1 MRITVIGSGFGGLAA
16 AIRLQK
22 NGHQVT
28 LVEKRDQLGGRAYV
42 YRIDGFTFDGGPT
55 VITAP
60 WMIEEIFR
68 ECGRDPADYVEMMP
82 VDPFYRICFDDGTT
96 FDYNADQ
103 ERMERQIAAISP
115 GDVEGYRRF
124 LRKTEDI
131 FATGFGLIDT
141 PFLSVG
147 SMLRVL
153 PDLVRLRA
161 DKSVYSYV
169 SQYIR
174 DERLRQIF
182 SFHSLL
188 VGGNPFQSTSIYTLI
203 LHLEKTWGV
212 WFARGGTGAVVEAFG
227 RLFRELGGTILL
239 DREVKR
245 ITVEE
250 RARRATGVELADGTL
265 IASDAV
271 VCNGDVAH
279 TYRHLLP
286 DLRRRK
292 YTDRRIDSLEYSM
305 SLFVLYFGTDRTYDD
320 IAHHGIILGP
330 RYEGLLDDIFR
341 RKHLAE
347 DFSLYLHRPTA
358 TDRSLAP
365 EGCDAFYVLSPVP
378 HLGSGDDWGKIG
390 QAYRDRIVR
399 HLEERYLPGLSRH
412 IVAEHRIDPIHFR
425 DTLNSYLGSAFS
437 VAPILTQSA
446 WMRPHNRSEEVE
458 NLYFVGAGTHPGA
471 GIPGVLSSAKIV
483 EGLIASGA

>member
-239 DREVKR
+239 DREVRR

-250 RARRATGVELADGTL
+250 RSRRATGVELADGTL

-279 TYRHLLP
+279 AYRHLLP

-320 IAHHGIILGP
+320 IAHHSIILGP

>member
-250 RARRATGVELADGTL
+250 RSRRATGVELADGTL